1 MINNTTQSYGVISKL
16 LHWVSGL
23 SIIALFALGFW
34 MVDLTYYSQWYKTAP
49 HWHKSLGILLLALT
63 IVRLLVKVKQE
74 KVLAIASHS
83 NLVKK
88 ASSFTHKA
96 LYLLMALVFVS
107 GYLISTAD
115 GRAIEV
121 FNWFSVASL
130 GAFVENQEDLAG
142 IIHRYVAY
150 SLIALTLLHGLAAL
164 KHHLIDKDDTLKRM
178 IK

>member
-1 MINNTTQSYGVISKL
+1 MINNTRDSYGVISKS

-23 SIIALFALGFW
+23 TIIALFALGFW
-34 MVDLTYYSQWYKTAP
+34 MVDLSYYSQWYKTAP

-63 IVRLLVKVKQE
+63 IIRLLVKAKQE

-88 ASSFTHKA
+88 TSSFTHKA
-96 LYLLMALVFVS
+96 LYLLMVSVFVS

-121 FNWFSVASL
+121 FDWFSVVSL
-130 GAFVENQEDLAG
+130 GAFVDNQEDLAG

-150 SLIALTLLHGLAAL
+150 SLIALALLHAMAAI

-178 IK
+178 LK